1 MLSGPP
7 IPSEL
12 AVGGPLSRRN
22 HAAAVRLAEPLD
34 ARLQAMTT
42 STCRNRAPFGR
53 PMIALTTKRN
63 MGPVRHIL
71 AQRVV
76 AGMMSVSQP
85 VQVRIPVAATGPSST
100 PSEAPELG
108 DSGVAGG

>member
-7 IPSEL
+7 IPPEL
-12 AVGGPLSRRN
+12 AVGGPISRRN
-22 HAAAVRLAEPLD
+22 HAAAVRLADPLD
-34 ARLQAMTT
+34 ARLQTMTT
-42 STCRNRAPFGR
+42 SVCRNRAAFGR

-76 AGMMSVSQP
+76 AGMMTVSQP
-85 VQVRIPVAATGPSST
+85 VQVRVGAPVGATPDGGTSHPSGSAPSSGT
-100 PSEAPELG
+100 
-108 DSGVAGG
+108 